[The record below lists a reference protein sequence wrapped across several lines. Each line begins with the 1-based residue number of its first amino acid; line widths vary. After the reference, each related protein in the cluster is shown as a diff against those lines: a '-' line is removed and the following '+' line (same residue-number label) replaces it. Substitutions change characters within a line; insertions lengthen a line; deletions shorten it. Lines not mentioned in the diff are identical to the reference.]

1 MALVSTGFELVV
13 TLADTGDNRTTRT
26 YDLVEAAYADAA
38 ADGAALVA
46 LLAAITDAT
55 VVGYGLK
62 QKFLENAF
70 ALPGNAEVENQAF
83 FAGKINGDPT
93 DSATLS
99 VPAPSNAI
107 MTAASGPGY
116 NIVDM
121 GNTDVQ
127 AFVAVFDTGGTA
139 QLSDGETWDPATV
152 SGKRRH
158 VKSFRG

>member
-13 TLADTGDNRTTRT
+13 TFADTGDNRTTRT

-38 ADGAALVA
+38 ADAAALVA
-46 LLAAITDAT
+46 LIATITDAAI
-55 VVGYGLK
+55 VGYGLK

-99 VPAPSNAI
+99 LPAPAGAI
-107 MTAASGPGY
+107 FTAASGPGY

-121 GNTDVQ
+121 GNTDVG
-127 AFVAVFDTGGTA
+127 AFIDVFDTAGTA
-139 QLSDGETWDPATV
+139 QLSDGETWDATTV